1 MSPIPDFNDFS
12 QIPIKP
18 AFLSGLAIKA
28 GSERGITP
36 GGFKIA
42 SKPIENENL
51 PNLFPSFNPVFYKE
65 TD

>member
-12 QIPIKP
+12 KP
-18 AFLSGLAIKA
+18 AFISELARQA

-36 GGFKIA
+36 GGLKLV
-42 SKPIENENL
+42 SKPVKNKNL
-51 PNLFPSFNPVFYKE
+51 PNLFPSFNQVFYKE